1 MLPTDQVPPIAR
13 GGTMKNRIM
22 GLALGAALLA
32 AAGLAAAARAQQN
45 SPLPLPPAVEKE
57 LAARASNVTEVTLGK
72 NMLGFA
78 AKFMNGK
85 DQDEAAT
92 RHLVENLDGIYVR
105 NYEFDKDGQYSMEE
119 IDKLR
124 TYFETG
130 EWTPI
135 VRSRERKSGETT
147 DVLLKMVNGETR
159 GMFIL
164 SAEPRELSIVL
175 ILGPVN
181 MDDLAKLR
189 GINGLG
195 MLGDM
200 ETPSKPKDKGKEK
213 DKDKTKD
220 KPKGGAE

>member
-105 NYEFDKDGQYSMEE
+105 NYEFDKDGQYSMDE

-200 ETPSKPKDKGKEK
+200 ETPSKPKDKGKDK